1 MYRPRAKPTARFI
14 QMEPSRRWH
23 ILVGSRVMTEDRV
36 TGVPAAQRAA
46 GSCEGGRRACGED
59 TFPARA
65 AGRYQDYL
73 AAIRARGED
82 PAVYA
87 DYLEAFAH
95 GMPPHG
101 GFAIGLERWTG
112 RLTQAENIREVT
124 LFPRDRHRLT
134 P

>member
-1 MYRPRAKPTARFI
+1 MPVLRQIRERFASERPLEGLAISACLHVTAETAGLVRALQDGGASVAICASNPLSTQDVVAAA
-14 QMEPSRRWH
+14 
-23 ILVGSRVMTEDRV
+23 LVERHGTEV
-36 TGVPAAQRAA
+36 
-46 GSCEGGRRACGED
+46 
-59 TFPARA
+59 F
-65 AGRYQDYL
+65 
-73 AAIRARGED
+73 AIHGED
-82 PAVYA
+82 PASYA